1 MLIFVGIIVCM
12 IGLGQFSPTLSRNAP
27 QAPTSPTPEQLDR
40 LLPTPEVHSLPPTLE
55 QWQMAEPLDDYFSEI
70 EPTLLGYLIWTRFP
84 VRVFV
89 ESVAGSRS
97 SGSNPSAIERS
108 QQWVTSVRAA
118 IEEWNPYIPLQA
130 IDSPETA
137 DITIWRSAPPLQ
149 GWSASEQSGDSPT
162 PPALPRAR
170 AAETRYQFFVD
181 RASAAPARISHRF
194 TIYLTP
200 NQTADYTQATA
211 RHEIGHALGIW
222 GHSPVETDALY
233 FSQVR
238 HSPPISDRDINTL
251 KRIYQQPTRLGW
263 EISEE

>member
-1 MLIFVGIIVCM
+1 MLIFVGMIVCLLW
-12 IGLGQFSPTLSRNAP
+12 LGQFSPTWAQISS
-27 QAPTSPTPEQLDR
+27 QASTSPTPDQLDR
-40 LLPTPEVHSLPPTLE
+40 LLPTPQMHPLPPTLD
-55 QWQMAEPLDDYFSEI
+55 QWLMPEPPDDYFSEI
-70 EPTLLGYLIWTRFP
+70 EPTLLGYLVWTRFP

-89 ESVAGSRS
+89 ESVAGS
-97 SGSNPSAIERS
+97 NPSEIERS
-108 QQWVTSVRAA
+108 QQWVASVMAA

-130 IDSPETA
+130 INSPATA
-137 DITIWRSAPPLQ
+137 DITIWRSTLPLQ
-149 GWSASEQSGDSPT
+149 GWNASEQSSESTSP
-162 PPALPRAR
+162 PLPRAS

-181 RASAAPARISHRF
+181 RVAPAPAYLSHRF

-200 NQTADYTQATA
+200 NQTAAYTQSTA

-263 EISEE
+263 EIPEE